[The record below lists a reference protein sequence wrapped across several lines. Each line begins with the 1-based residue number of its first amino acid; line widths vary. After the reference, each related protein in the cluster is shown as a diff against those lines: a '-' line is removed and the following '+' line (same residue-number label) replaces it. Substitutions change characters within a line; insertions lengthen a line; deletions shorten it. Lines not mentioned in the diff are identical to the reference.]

1 MTRVFMS
8 GPQIAAREA
17 VHEARQRPV
26 APRVQSGPAALVRG
40 LAERAASVDCPLL
53 IVGETGVG
61 KGVLAEWIHARSPR
75 RGGPFVPV
83 NCGAIPESL
92 IDSQL
97 FGHARGA
104 FSGAD
109 QPHLGLV
116 RAAEGGTLLLD
127 EIGEIPLTA
136 QTRLLRLLEEREAQ
150 PVGFSRPVRVNVR
163 VIAAVNG
170 DLREAVRRGTFREDL
185 YFRLDV
191 LRLELP
197 PLRCC
202 PQEIP
207 ALVELFNA
215 EFATLYAQQLLR
227 FDRQALRLLQAHRW
241 PGNLR
246 ELRTV
251 VERLH
256 VFCRDE
262 RITARHIQRVAL
274 QPPAQGPQEAL
285 PRSLQQARL
294 EAVNR
299 AIAAHGSDA
308 QAASALGVHRST
320 VYRWLAR
327 RAGEMSPGLICAKQ
341 PSGPPGK

>member
-1 MTRVFMS
+1 MTRAGTFGTQVA
-8 GPQIAAREA
+8 PQDVAPPLRS
-17 VHEARQRPV
+17 RP
-26 APRVQSGPAALVRG
+26 APRVQHGPAAQVRT
-40 LAERAASVDCPLL
+40 LAERAAAVDCPLL

-61 KGVLAEWIHARSPR
+61 KGVLAEWIHAHSPR
-75 RGGPFVPV
+75 SSGPFVPV

-127 EIGEIPLTA
+127 EIGEIPPSA

-197 PLRCC
+197 PLRGC
-202 PQEIP
+202 PGDIP
-207 ALVELFNA
+207 ALAEVFNL
-215 EFATLYAQQLLR
+215 EFAAIYGQQPLT
-227 FDRQALRLLQAHRW
+227 FDRQAMRLLQAHPW

-256 VFCRDE
+256 VFCRNE
-262 RITARHIQRVAL
+262 AITARQIQRVAL
-274 QPPAQGPQEAL
+274 QSVTPVPQDASGSLPGAL
-285 PRSLQQARL
+285 PGTMLQARL

-299 AIAAHGSDA
+299 AIAVHGTVSE
-308 QAASALGVHRST
+308 AASALGVHRST

-327 RAGEMSPGLICAKQ
+327 RAMAG
-341 PSGPPGK
+341 

>member
-1 MTRVFMS
+1 MFGTQVA
-8 GPQIAAREA
+8 PQDAAQPVRS
-17 VHEARQRPV
+17 RQ
-26 APRVQSGPAALVRG
+26 APRVQHGPAALVRT
-40 LAERAASVDCPLL
+40 LAERAAAVDCPLL

-61 KGVLAEWIHARSPR
+61 KGVLAEWIHAHSPR
-75 RGGPFVPV
+75 RDGPFVPV

-127 EIGEIPLTA
+127 EIGEIPPSA

-170 DLREAVRRGTFREDL
+170 DLREAVRRSTFREDL
-185 YFRLDV
+185 FFRLDV
-191 LRLELP
+191 LRLDLP
-197 PLRCC
+197 PLRTC
-202 PQEIP
+202 PGEIP
-207 ALVELFNA
+207 ALVDVFNR
-215 EFATLYAQQLLR
+215 EFAEIYGQRPLA
-227 FDRQALRLLQAHRW
+227 FDRQAMRLLQAHTW

-256 VFCRDE
+256 VFCRNE
-262 RITARHIQRVAL
+262 AITARQIQRVAL
-274 QPPAQGPQEAL
+274 HPAAAPPAEPAAGVPGTML
-285 PRSLQQARL
+285 QARMD
-294 EAVNR
+294 AVHR
-299 AIAAHGSDA
+299 AIAAHGSISG
-308 QAASALGVHRST
+308 AAMALGVHRST

-327 RAGEMSPGLICAKQ
+327 RALAG
-341 PSGPPGK
+341 

>member
-1 MTRVFMS
+1 MTRTGIFGTQVA
-8 GPQIAAREA
+8 PQDVAPPT
-17 VHEARQRPV
+17 RQRPV
-26 APRVQSGPAALVRG
+26 PRVQHGPAALVRS

-61 KGVLAEWIHARSPR
+61 KGVLAEWIHAHSPR
-75 RGGPFVPV
+75 SSGPFVPV

-127 EIGEIPLTA
+127 EIGEIPPTA
-136 QTRLLRLLEEREAQ
+136 QTRLLRLLEEHEAQ
-150 PVGFSRPVRVNVR
+150 PVGFSRPVKVNVR

-197 PLRCC
+197 PLRGC
-202 PQEIP
+202 PGEIS
-207 ALVELFNA
+207 ALVDVFNA
-215 EFATLYAQQLLR
+215 EFAVIYGQRRLE
-227 FDRQALRLLQAHRW
+227 FDAQALRLLQAHQW

-262 RITARHIQRVAL
+262 PITARQIQRIAL
-274 QPPAQGPQEAL
+274 QTPAPAPAEAVPGTML
-285 PRSLQQARL
+285 QARL

-299 AIAAHGSDA
+299 AVAAHGTVSE
-308 QAASALGVHRST
+308 AASALGVHRST

-327 RAGEMSPGLICAKQ
+327 RAEPGSVSPHR
-341 PSGPPGK
+341 

>member
-1 MTRVFMS
+1 MTRAGIS
-8 GPQIAAREA
+8 GEPMAPQDSA
-17 VHEARQRPV
+17 VPPRPRPV
-26 APRVQSGPAALVRG
+26 PRVEHGPAALVRD
-40 LAERAASVDCPLL
+40 LAERAASVECPLL

-61 KGVLAEWIHARSPR
+61 KGVLAEWIHAHSPR
-75 RGGPFVPV
+75 CNGPFVPV

-127 EIGEIPLTA
+127 EIGEIPPTA

-170 DLREAVRRGTFREDL
+170 DLRLAVRRGTFREDL

-191 LRLELP
+191 LRLDLP
-197 PLRCC
+197 PLRAC
-202 PQEIP
+202 PAEIP
-207 ALVELFNA
+207 ALVDVFNQ
-215 EFATLYAQQLLR
+215 EFASLYGQQQLS
-227 FDRQALRLLQAHRW
+227 FDRQAIRLLQAHQW

-262 RITARHIQRVAL
+262 PITALQIQRLAL
-274 QPPAQGPQEAL
+274 QAPAQGALEAL
-285 PRSLQQARL
+285 PGSLLQFRL

-299 AIAAHGSDA
+299 AIAAHGSISG
-308 QAASALGVHRST
+308 AASALGVHRST

-327 RAGEMSPGLICAKQ
+327 RALAG
-341 PSGPPGK
+341 

>member
-1 MTRVFMS
+1 MTRAGIS
-8 GPQIAAREA
+8 GEPMAPQDSA
-17 VHEARQRPV
+17 VPPRPRP
-26 APRVQSGPAALVRG
+26 APRVEHGPAALVRD
-40 LAERAASVDCPLL
+40 LAERAASVECPLL

-61 KGVLAEWIHARSPR
+61 KGVLAEWIHAHSPR
-75 RGGPFVPV
+75 CNGPFVPV

-127 EIGEIPLTA
+127 EIGEIPPTA

-170 DLREAVRRGTFREDL
+170 DLRLAVRRGTFREDL

-191 LRLELP
+191 LRLDLP
-197 PLRCC
+197 PLRAC
-202 PQEIP
+202 PAEIP
-207 ALVELFNA
+207 ALVDVFNQ
-215 EFATLYAQQLLR
+215 EFATLYGQQRLS
-227 FDRQALRLLQAHRW
+227 FDQQAIRLLQAHQW

-262 RITARHIQRVAL
+262 PITALQIQRLAL
-274 QPPAQGPQEAL
+274 QAPAQGALEAL
-285 PRSLQQARL
+285 PGSLLQFRL

-299 AIAAHGSDA
+299 AIAAHGSISG
-308 QAASALGVHRST
+308 AASALGVHRST

-327 RAGEMSPGLICAKQ
+327 RALAG
-341 PSGPPGK
+341 